1 MPRPPLT
8 RTICRRPGV
17 TRYKPSGV
25 PARLL
30 QEVVLGYDEIEALRL
45 ADLEG
50 LYQEQAAE
58 RMGISRPTFGRL
70 VSGARRKVADALFH
84 GHALAFEGGPFA
96 RAPGPWH
103 RCGGCGQE
111 WQASRED
118 LAADQPC
125 GACGSEEVA
134 VAPPAPGS
142 GPHGRGGGR
151 TGRGGQRRGR
161 ASRPTGRQGGRGRGA
176 GRGPVK
182 DHSS

>member
-58 RMGISRPTFGRL
+58 QMGISRPTFGRL
-70 VSGARRKVADALFH
+70 VAEARRKVADALLH

-96 RAPGPWH
+96 LAPGPWH

-111 WQASRED
+111 WQAPASGETAR
-118 LAADQPC
+118 PC
-125 GACGSEEVA
+125 NACGSDDVA
-134 VAPPAPGS
+134 ATPPTS
-142 GPHGRGGGR
+142 SPHLESRPQGRGGG
-151 TGRGGQRRGR
+151 G
-161 ASRPTGRQGGRGRGA
+161 GRQGSGAGGGRRRWGRGQGPSGNRG
-176 GRGPVK
+176 
-182 DHSS
+182 S